1 MTKSNGTLR
10 RAPVLLAIA
19 ALLLIPLDASSSAA
33 AASGSSVVRISAW
46 VGQSCVV
53 GSNALSFGLSVGVI
67 SIACTK
73 GAAGVAVGIDNGAN
87 PKAGQRH
94 LRGAVYGE
102 LLAYDLFQDAT
113 HTTPWTDAGHDYTA
127 AAALTKTV
135 QVLDVYGVILKNQD
149 VPVDDYSD
157 TVFATIDY

>member
-1 MTKSNGTLR
+1 MAKSNGTPR
-10 RAPVLLAIA
+10 CARALLAIA
-19 ALLLIPLDASSSAA
+19 ALLLIPLDAAPSAA
-33 AASGSSVVRISAW
+33 ATSGSSLVRISAW

-53 GSNALSFGLSVGVI
+53 GSDALSVGLSIGAI

-87 PKAGQRH
+87 PKAGQRY

-102 LLAYDLFQDAT
+102 FLAYDLFQDAG
-113 HTTPWTDAGHDYTA
+113 HTIPWTDAGHDYTV
-127 AAALTKTV
+127 AAALARTA

-149 VPVDDYSD
+149 VPLDNYSD
-157 TVFATIDY
+157 TVVATIDY